1 MSKHRTTYPSLAFPA
16 AVDMGLEN
24 PSALNLRVLSQNL
37 YSRLICADLPL
48 QGHACSNKAEN
59 DKKIKDTKHL
69 HYDKELYSHGRKTS
83 DTIWHIIITQT
94 ALTAAADLPPR
105 IQRYALFTDTE
116 FQCDETPSVSCN
128 REVVPWTE
136 RNDSPC
142 CRPEFPLDKNA

>member
-69 HYDKELYSHGRKTS
+69 HYDKEL
-83 DTIWHIIITQT
+83 
-94 ALTAAADLPPR
+94 LTAAADLPPR

-128 REVVPWTE
+128 REVVP
-136 RNDSPC
+136 
-142 CRPEFPLDKNA
+142 